1 MLRVTSVTAWR
12 SDFAV
17 PLNYMDQAAETRF
30 RAEVPSEEYWR
41 RQTKCQYACPVHTD
55 ARGYIRAIA
64 AGDYEGAY
72 LIARG
77 PNPLASICG
86 RVCGAPCEAACR
98 RGSIDQPIAIRA
110 LKRFVSDQ
118 HGGRLRSPG
127 EFPEG
132 ACDGLEEMTGLA
144 RFLASREYVRPEGF
158 CVAIIGSG
166 PAGLAAAHDLALLGI
181 APTIFEAES
190 RPAGMLYTG
199 IPAYRLPRDL
209 IDAEIELIRRLGVEF
224 RCGVR
229 VGRDIEF
236 EQLRRDFRAVIIAV
250 GAKRARMLQLPG
262 SDARG
267 IFGGVDFLRAMSLG
281 EKLPIGRRVVVI
293 GGGNVAFDVSRSAV
307 RYEGEDAERLLAR
320 QTETDISRVALRQA
334 AVREVHLACLE
345 SREEM
350 PADEV
355 EIVEGEEEGIIRH
368 NRLGPKEFLFREEN
382 GDRVVSGVR
391 FRPVVSVF
399 DTKRRFAP
407 VYDDTQTIDLEAD
420 TVLLSVG
427 QVPDLSFLGDVARL
441 QVDPETCETATPGVF
456 AAGDVAYGARLM
468 IDAIASG
475 KKAARGVYRF
485 LTGSEIRQHE
495 VQLHVEIEGY
505 RREAGYEGRRRAH
518 IPAAPAKE
526 RLADPRRLVE
536 TGYTE
541 VQAAG
546 EAGRCLDCGVNTIF
560 DGEKCILCGGC
571 VDVCPTLCLKLVAL
585 EKLELSHEIEALLA
599 ASGAGSGDSAI
610 LKDEEHC
617 IRCALCAQRCPTHA
631 ITMERFLFRQEWT
644 YA

>member
-1 MLRVTSVTAWR
+1 MMLVTSVTATHGD
-12 SDFAV
+12 SAV
-17 PLNYMDQAAETRF
+17 SKIEMIQVAETRF
-30 RAEVPSEEYWR
+30 TASVPNEEYWR
-41 RQTKCQYACPVHTD
+41 RQIKCQFACPVHTD

-64 AGDYEGAY
+64 AGDYEAAY

-98 RGSIDQPIAIRA
+98 RGSIDRPIAIRA

-118 HGGRLRSPG
+118 HSGYLRAPG
-127 EFPEG
+127 EFPKG
-132 ACDGLEEMTGLA
+132 ACDGLEEMTNLA
-144 RFLASREYVRPEGF
+144 RFLASRDYQRPGGHR
-158 CVAIIGSG
+158 VAIIGSG
-166 PAGLAAAHDLALLGI
+166 PAGLAAAHDLALMGMV
-181 APTIFEAES
+181 PTIFEAEP

-209 IDAEIELIRRLGVEF
+209 IDAEIELIRSLGVEF
-224 RCGVR
+224 RCGVKI
-229 VGRDIEF
+229 GRDVDF
-236 EQLRRDFRAVIIAV
+236 EELRCDFKAVIIAV

-262 SDARG
+262 SDAQG
-267 IFGGVDFLRAMSLG
+267 IYGGIDFLRAISLG
-281 EKLPIGRRVVVI
+281 ERLPIGRRVLVI

-307 RYEGEDAERLLAR
+307 RYTDDESERLVAR
-320 QTETDISRVALRQA
+320 QTETDISRVALRQES
-334 AVREVHLACLE
+334 VREVHLACLE

-382 GDRVVSGVR
+382 GQKVVAGVR
-391 FRPVVSVF
+391 FRRVLSVF
-399 DTKRRFAP
+399 DANRRFAP
-407 VYDDTQTIDLEAD
+407 VYDDSETVDVEAD

-427 QVPDLSFLGDVARL
+427 QMADLSFLGDVARL
-441 QVDPETCETATPGVF
+441 QVDAETCATPTPGVF

-475 KKAARGVYRF
+475 KKAARGVYQY
-485 LTGSEIRQHE
+485 LTGSEIRQQE
-495 VQLHVEIEGY
+495 TQLHVAIEDY
-505 RREAGYEGRRRAH
+505 QREAGYEGRLRAH
-518 IPAAPAKE
+518 IPVASAQE
-526 RLADPRRLVE
+526 RLADPKRLVE

-541 VQAAG
+541 VQATG

-585 EKLELSHEIEALLA
+585 EQLAPSPEIDALLA
-599 ASGAGSGDSAI
+599 DMGAGSGDSAI
-610 LKDEEHC
+610 LKDEDRC
-617 IRCALCAQRCPTHA
+617 IRCALCARRCPTHA

>member
-1 MLRVTSVTAWR
+1 MIQ
-12 SDFAV
+12 
-17 PLNYMDQAAETRF
+17 PAETRF
-30 RAEVPSEEYWR
+30 TAAVPNEEYWR
-41 RQTKCQYACPVHTD
+41 RQIKCQFACPVHTD

-64 AGDYEGAY
+64 AGDYEAAY

-118 HGGRLRSPG
+118 YSGHLRAPC
-127 EFPEG
+127 EFSEG
-132 ACDGLEEMTGLA
+132 ACDGLEEMTNLA
-144 RFLASREYVRPEGF
+144 RFLASREYHRPEGLR
-158 CVAIIGSG
+158 VAIIGSG
-166 PAGLAAAHDLALLGI
+166 PAGLAAAHDLALMGM
-181 APTIFEAES
+181 APTIFEAEP

-209 IDAEIELIRRLGVEF
+209 IDAEIELIRSLGVEF
-224 RCGVR
+224 RCGVKI
-229 VGRDIEF
+229 GREVNF
-236 EQLRRDFRAVIIAV
+236 EDLRRDFKAVIIAV

-262 SDARG
+262 SDAQG
-267 IFGGVDFLRAMSLG
+267 IYGGIDFLRAMSLG

-307 RYEGEDAERLLAR
+307 RYADDDSERLVAR
-320 QTETDISRVALRQA
+320 QTETDISRVALRQE

-355 EIVEGEEEGIIRH
+355 EIVEGEEEGIVRH

-382 GDRVVSGVR
+382 GQKVVAGVR
-391 FRPVVSVF
+391 FRRVLSVF
-399 DTKRRFAP
+399 DANRRFAP
-407 VYDDTQTIDLEAD
+407 VYDDTETVDVEAD

-427 QVPDLSFLGDVARL
+427 QMADLSFLGDVSRL
-441 QVDPETCETATPGVF
+441 QVDPETCATDTPGVF

-485 LTGSEIRQHE
+485 LTGREIRQHE
-495 VQLHVEIEGY
+495 TQLHVEIEDY
-505 RREAGYEGRRRAH
+505 QREAGYEGRRRAH
-518 IPAAPAKE
+518 IPVASTQE
-526 RLADPRRLVE
+526 RLADPKRLVE

-585 EKLELSHEIEALLA
+585 EQLAPSPEIDALLA
-599 ASGAGSGDSAI
+599 ANGAGSGDSAI
-610 LKDEEHC
+610 LKDEDRC

>member
-1 MLRVTSVTAWR
+1 MIQ
-12 SDFAV
+12 
-17 PLNYMDQAAETRF
+17 PAETRF
-30 RAEVPSEEYWR
+30 TATVPNEEYWR
-41 RQTKCQYACPVHTD
+41 RQIKCQFACPVHTD
-55 ARGYIRAIA
+55 ARGYVRAIA
-64 AGDYEGAY
+64 AGDYEAAY

-118 HGGRLRSPG
+118 YSGHLRAPG
-127 EFPEG
+127 EFSEG
-132 ACDGLEEMTGLA
+132 ACDGLEEMTNLA
-144 RFLASREYVRPEGF
+144 RFLASREYHRPEGLR
-158 CVAIIGSG
+158 VAIIGSG
-166 PAGLAAAHDLALLGI
+166 PAGLAAAHDLALMGM
-181 APTIFEAES
+181 APTIFEAEP

-209 IDAEIELIRRLGVEF
+209 IDAEIELIRGLGVEF
-224 RCGVR
+224 RCGVKI
-229 VGRDIEF
+229 GRDVDF
-236 EQLRRDFRAVIIAV
+236 EELRRDFKAVIIAV

-262 SDARG
+262 SDAQG
-267 IFGGVDFLRAMSLG
+267 IYGGIDFLRAMSLG

-307 RYEGEDAERLLAR
+307 RYADDDSERLVAR
-320 QTETDISRVALRQA
+320 QTETDISRVALRQE

-382 GDRVVSGVR
+382 GQKVVAGVR
-391 FRPVVSVF
+391 FRRVLSVF
-399 DTKRRFAP
+399 DANRRFAP
-407 VYDDTQTIDLEAD
+407 VYDDSETVDVEAD

-427 QVPDLSFLGDVARL
+427 QMADLSFLGDVSRL
-441 QVDPETCETATPGVF
+441 QVDPETCATATPGVF

-485 LTGSEIRQHE
+485 LTGREIRQQE
-495 VQLHVEIEGY
+495 TQLHVEIEDY
-505 RREAGYEGRRRAH
+505 QREAGYEGRRRAH
-518 IPAAPAKE
+518 IPVASTQE
-526 RLADPRRLVE
+526 RLADPKRLVE

-585 EKLELSHEIEALLA
+585 EQLAPSPEIDALLA
-599 ASGAGSGDSAI
+599 ENGAGSGDSAI
-610 LKDEEHC
+610 LKDEDRC

>member
-1 MLRVTSVTAWR
+1 MIQ
-12 SDFAV
+12 
-17 PLNYMDQAAETRF
+17 PAETRF
-30 RAEVPSEEYWR
+30 TATVPNEEYWR
-41 RQTKCQYACPVHTD
+41 RQIKCQFACPVHTD
-55 ARGYIRAIA
+55 ARGYVRAIA
-64 AGDYEGAY
+64 AGDYEAAY
-72 LIARG
+72 LVARG

-118 HGGRLRSPG
+118 YSGHLRAPG
-127 EFPEG
+127 EFSEG
-132 ACDGLEEMTGLA
+132 ACDGLEEMTNLA
-144 RFLASREYVRPEGF
+144 RFLASREYHRPEGPR
-158 CVAIIGSG
+158 VAIIGSG
-166 PAGLAAAHDLALLGI
+166 PAGLAAAHDLALMGM
-181 APTIFEAES
+181 APTIFEAEP

-209 IDAEIELIRRLGVEF
+209 IDAEIELIRGLGVEF
-224 RCGVR
+224 RCGVKI
-229 VGRDIEF
+229 GRDVSF
-236 EQLRRDFRAVIIAV
+236 EDLRRDFKAVIIAV

-262 SDARG
+262 SDALG
-267 IFGGVDFLRAMSLG
+267 IYGGIDFLRTMSLG

-307 RYEGEDAERLLAR
+307 RYADDDSERLVAR
-320 QTETDISRVALRQA
+320 QTETDISRVALRQE

-382 GDRVVSGVR
+382 GQKVVAGVR
-391 FRPVVSVF
+391 FRRVVSVF
-399 DTKRRFAP
+399 DANRRFAP
-407 VYDDTQTIDLEAD
+407 VYDDSETVDVEAD

-427 QVPDLSFLGDVARL
+427 QMADLSFLGDVSRL
-441 QVDPETCETATPGVF
+441 QVDPETCATATPGVF

-485 LTGSEIRQHE
+485 LTGREIRQQE
-495 VQLHVEIEGY
+495 TQLHVEIEDY
-505 RREAGYEGRRRAH
+505 QREAGYEGRRRAH
-518 IPAAPAKE
+518 IPVASTQE
-526 RLADPRRLVE
+526 RLADPKRLVE

-571 VDVCPTLCLKLVAL
+571 VDVCPTLCLKLVGLDQLAP
-585 EKLELSHEIEALLA
+585 SPEIDALLA
-599 ASGAGSGDSAI
+599 ENGAGSGDSAI
-610 LKDEEHC
+610 LKDEDRC

>member
-1 MLRVTSVTAWR
+1 MIQ
-12 SDFAV
+12 
-17 PLNYMDQAAETRF
+17 PAETRF
-30 RAEVPSEEYWR
+30 TATVPNEEYWR
-41 RQTKCQYACPVHTD
+41 RQIKCQYACPVHTD
-55 ARGYIRAIA
+55 ARGYVRAIES
-64 AGDYEGAY
+64 GDYEGAY
-72 LIARG
+72 MIARG

-118 HGGRLRSPG
+118 YAGQARAPG
-127 EFPEG
+127 EFSEG
-132 ACDGLEEMTGLA
+132 ACDGLEEMTNLA
-144 RFLASREYVRPEGF
+144 RFLASREYHRPEGVR
-158 CVAIIGSG
+158 VAIIGSG
-166 PAGLAAAHDLALLGI
+166 PAGLAAAHDLALMGM
-181 APTIFEAES
+181 ACTIFEAEP

-224 RCGVR
+224 RCGVK
-229 VGRDIEF
+229 VGRDIDF
-236 EQLRRDFRAVIIAV
+236 EEIRRDFKAVIIAV

-262 SDARG
+262 SDAQG
-267 IFGGVDFLRAMSLG
+267 IYGGIDFLRAMSLG
-281 EKLPIGRRVVVI
+281 ERLPIGRRVVVI

-307 RYEGEDAERLLAR
+307 RYADDDPERLVAR
-320 QTETDISRVALRQA
+320 QTETDISRVALRQE

-355 EIVEGEEEGIIRH
+355 EIIEGEEEGIIRH

-382 GDRVVSGVR
+382 GQKVVAGVR
-391 FRPVVSVF
+391 FRRVLSVF
-399 DTKRRFAP
+399 DANRRFAP
-407 VYDDTQTIDLEAD
+407 VYDDAETVDVEAD

-427 QVPDLSFLGDVARL
+427 QIADLSFLGDVTRL
-441 QVDPETCETATPGVF
+441 QVDAETCETGTPGVF

-485 LTGSEIRQHE
+485 LTGHEIRQHE
-495 VQLHVEIEGY
+495 AQLHVEIEDY
-505 RREAGYEGRRRAH
+505 QREAGYEGRKRAH
-518 IPAAPAKE
+518 IPVAPARE
-526 RLADPRRLVE
+526 RLADPQRLVE

-585 EKLELSHEIEALLA
+585 EQLAPSPEIETLLA
-599 ASGAGSGDSAI
+599 ESAAGPGDSAI
-610 LKDEEHC
+610 LKDEDRC

-631 ITMERFLFRQEWT
+631 ITMERFQFRQEWT

>member
-1 MLRVTSVTAWR
+1 MIQ
-12 SDFAV
+12 
-17 PLNYMDQAAETRF
+17 PAETQF
-30 RAEVPSEEYWR
+30 TATVPTEEYWR
-41 RQTKCQYACPVHTD
+41 RQIKCQFACPVHTD

-64 AGDYEGAY
+64 AGDYEAAY

-118 HGGRLRSPG
+118 HSGHLRAPE
-127 EFPEG
+127 EFSEG
-132 ACDGLEEMTGLA
+132 ACDGLEEMANLA
-144 RFLASREYVRPEGF
+144 RFLASREYQRPDGLR
-158 CVAIIGSG
+158 VAIIGSG
-166 PAGLAAAHDLALLGI
+166 PAGLAAAHDLALMGI
-181 APTIFEAES
+181 APTIFEAEP

-209 IDAEIELIRRLGVEF
+209 IDAEIELIRSLGVEF
-224 RCGVR
+224 RCGVKI
-229 VGRDIEF
+229 GRDVDF
-236 EQLRRDFRAVIIAV
+236 EELRRDFQAVIIAV

-262 SDARG
+262 SDAQG
-267 IFGGVDFLRAMSLG
+267 IYGGVDFLRAVSLG
-281 EKLPIGRRVVVI
+281 EKVPIGRRVVVI

-307 RYEGEDAERLLAR
+307 RYADDDSERLVAR
-320 QTETDISRVALRQA
+320 QTETDISRVALRQE

-382 GDRVVSGVR
+382 GQKVVAGVR
-391 FRPVVSVF
+391 FRRVLSVF
-399 DTKRRFAP
+399 DANRRFAP
-407 VYDDTQTIDLEAD
+407 VYDDSETVDVEAD

-427 QVPDLSFLGDVARL
+427 QMADLSFLGDVSRL
-441 QVDPETCETATPGVF
+441 QVDPETCATPTPGVF

-485 LTGSEIRQHE
+485 LTGREIRQQE
-495 VQLHVEIEGY
+495 TQLHFAIEDY
-505 RREAGYEGRRRAH
+505 EREAGYEGRRRAH
-518 IPAAPAKE
+518 IPAASAQD
-526 RLADPRRLVE
+526 RLADPKRLVE

-571 VDVCPTLCLKLVAL
+571 VDVCPTLCLKLVGL
-585 EKLELSHEIEALLA
+585 EQLAPSPEIEALLA
-599 ASGAGSGDSAI
+599 SGGAGAGDSAI
-610 LKDEEHC
+610 LKDEDRC

-631 ITMERFLFRQEWT
+631 ITMERFQFRQEWT

>member
-1 MLRVTSVTAWR
+1 MT
-12 SDFAV
+12 
-17 PLNYMDQAAETRF
+17 QAAAIRF
-30 RAEVPSEEYWR
+30 TAEIPDAEYWR
-41 RQTKCQYACPVHTD
+41 RQIKCQYACPVHTD
-55 ARGYIRAIA
+55 ARGYVRAIA
-64 AGDYEGAY
+64 AGEYEAAY

-77 PNPLASICG
+77 PNPLASMCG

-110 LKRFVSDQ
+110 LKRFVADQ
-118 HGGRLRSPG
+118 FAGPVRDPQSFAQG
-127 EFPEG
+127 E
-132 ACDGLEEMTGLA
+132 CDGVDEMATPA
-144 RFLASREYVRPEGF
+144 RFLAAREYRKPQGLR
-158 CVAIIGSG
+158 VAIIGSG
-166 PAGLAAAHDLALLGI
+166 PAGLAAGHDLALMGM

-209 IDAEIELIRRLGVEF
+209 IDAEIELIRSLGVEF
-224 RCGVR
+224 RCGVKI
-229 VGRDIEF
+229 GRDIDF
-236 EQLRRDFRAVIIAV
+236 AALRDAFQAVIIAV
-250 GAKRARMLQLPG
+250 GAKRARMLALPG
-262 SDARG
+262 ADAEG
-267 IFGGVDFLRAMSLG
+267 IYGGIDFLSAVSLG
-281 EKLPIGRRVVVI
+281 ERLPIGRRVVVI

-307 RYEGEDAERLLAR
+307 RHTGDDPERLVDR
-320 QTETDISRVALRQA
+320 QTETDISRVAMRQE

-368 NRLGPKEFLFREEN
+368 NRVGPKEFLFREEN
-382 GDRVVSGVR
+382 GRKIVTGVR
-391 FRPVVSVF
+391 FRRVLSVF
-399 DTKRRFAP
+399 DANRRFAP
-407 VYDDTQTIDLEAD
+407 VYDDHATEDVLAD

-427 QVPDLSFLGDVARL
+427 QMPDLSFLGDAARL
-441 QVDPETCETATPGVF
+441 QLNAETLETEMPGVF

-475 KKAARGVYRF
+475 KKAARSVYRY
-485 LTGSEIRQHE
+485 LTGKE
-495 VQLHVEIEGY
+495 VGIDETQLHFEIEDY

-518 IPAAPAKE
+518 IPVTPARE
-526 RLADPRRLVE
+526 RLADPLRLVE

-541 VQAAG
+541 VQAVS

-571 VDVCPTLCLKLVAL
+571 VDVCPTLCLKLVGIEQL
-585 EKLELSHEIEALLA
+585 ERTPEVEALLA
-599 ASGAGSGDSAI
+599 AGAADPIDSAI
-610 LKDEEHC
+610 LKDEDRC

-631 ITMERFLFRQEWT
+631 ITMERFQFCQEWT
-644 YA
+644 YV

>member
-1 MLRVTSVTAWR
+1 MIQ
-12 SDFAV
+12 
-17 PLNYMDQAAETRF
+17 PAETRF
-30 RAEVPSEEYWR
+30 TATVPNEEYWR
-41 RQTKCQYACPVHTD
+41 RQIKCQFACPVHTD

-64 AGDYEGAY
+64 AGDYAGAY

-110 LKRFVSDQ
+110 LKRFVSDR
-118 HGGRLRSPG
+118 HSGSLLAPG
-127 EFPEG
+127 EFREG
-132 ACDGLEEMTGLA
+132 ACDGLEEMTNLA
-144 RFLASREYVRPEGF
+144 RFLASREYHRPEGLR
-158 CVAIIGSG
+158 VAIIGSG
-166 PAGLAAAHDLALLGI
+166 PAGLAAAHDLALMGL
-181 APTIFEAES
+181 APTIFEAEP

-199 IPAYRLPRDL
+199 VPAYRLPRDL
-209 IDAEIELIRRLGVEF
+209 IDAEIDLIRRLGVEF
-224 RCGVR
+224 RCGVKI
-229 VGRDIEF
+229 GRDVDF
-236 EQLRRDFRAVIIAV
+236 EELRRDFQAVIIAV

-262 SDARG
+262 SDAEG
-267 IFGGVDFLRAMSLG
+267 IYGGVDFLRAMSLG
-281 EKLPIGRRVVVI
+281 EKLSIGRRVVVI

-307 RYEGEDAERLLAR
+307 RYGDEDSERLVAR
-320 QTETDISRVALRQA
+320 QTETDISRVALRQE

-368 NRLGPKEFLFREEN
+368 NRLGPKEFLFREE
-382 GDRVVSGVR
+382 GGRKVVAGVR
-391 FRPVVSVF
+391 FRRVLSVF
-399 DTKRRFAP
+399 DANRRFAP
-407 VYDDTQTIDLEAD
+407 VYDDSEIVDIEAD

-427 QVPDLSFLGDVARL
+427 QMADLSFLGEVSRL
-441 QVDPETCETATPGVF
+441 KVDPETCATPTPGVF

-485 LTGSEIRQHE
+485 LTGREIRQHE
-495 VQLHVEIEGY
+495 TQLHFEIEDY
-505 RREAGYEGRRRAH
+505 QREAGYEGRRRAH
-518 IPAAPAKE
+518 IPAASAQE

-571 VDVCPTLCLKLVAL
+571 VDVCPTLCLKLVGL
-585 EKLELSHEIEALLA
+585 EQLAPSPELEALLA
-599 ASGAGSGDSAI
+599 ANGAGTGDSAI
-610 LKDEEHC
+610 LKDEDRC

-631 ITMERFLFRQEWT
+631 ITMERFLFRQEWS

>member
-1 MLRVTSVTAWR
+1 MI
-12 SDFAV
+12 
-17 PLNYMDQAAETRF
+17 QAAETRF
-30 RAEVPSEEYWR
+30 TATVPNEEYWR
-41 RQTKCQYACPVHTD
+41 RQIKCQFACPVHTD

-64 AGDYEGAY
+64 AGDYGGAY

-118 HGGRLRSPG
+118 HAGHARAPG
-127 EFPEG
+127 EFSEG
-132 ACDGLEEMTGLA
+132 ACDGLEEMTNLA
-144 RFLASREYVRPEGF
+144 RFLASREYYRPDGF
-158 CVAIIGSG
+158 RVAIIGSG
-166 PAGLAAAHDLALLGI
+166 PAGLAAAHDLALMGMV
-181 APTIFEAES
+181 PTIFEAEP

-209 IDAEIELIRRLGVEF
+209 IDAEIELIRSLGVEF
-224 RCGVR
+224 RCGVK

-236 EQLRRDFRAVIIAV
+236 EELRRDFKAVIIAV

-262 SDARG
+262 SDAQG
-267 IFGGVDFLRAMSLG
+267 IYGGIDFLRAMSLG
-281 EKLPIGRRVVVI
+281 ERLPIGRRVVVI

-307 RYEGEDAERLLAR
+307 RYADDDSERLVAR

-355 EIVEGEEEGIIRH
+355 EIVEGEEEGIVRH

-382 GDRVVSGVR
+382 GQRVVAGVR
-391 FRPVVSVF
+391 FRRVLSVF
-399 DTKRRFAP
+399 DANRRFAP
-407 VYDDTQTIDLEAD
+407 VYDDAQTVDVEAD

-427 QVPDLSFLGDVARL
+427 QMPDLSFLGDVSRL
-441 QVDPETCETATPGVF
+441 QVDPETCETGTPGVF

-475 KKAARGVYRF
+475 KKAARGVYRY
-485 LTGSEIRQHE
+485 LTGHEISQRE
-495 VQLHVEIEGY
+495 TQLHVEIEDY
-505 RREAGYEGRRRAH
+505 QREAGYEGRRRAH
-518 IPAAPAKE
+518 IPAASIQE
-526 RLADPRRLVE
+526 RLADPKRLVE

-541 VQAAG
+541 VLAAG

-560 DGEKCILCGGC
+560 DADKCILCGGC

-585 EKLELSHEIEALLA
+585 EQLAPSPEIEALLA
-599 ASGAGSGDSAI
+599 EIPAGPGDSAI
-610 LKDEEHC
+610 LKDEDRC

>member
-1 MLRVTSVTAWR
+1 MTEPAEIRFTAT
-12 SDFAV
+12 V
-17 PLNYMDQAAETRF
+17 PN
-30 RAEVPSEEYWR
+30 EEYWR
-41 RQTKCQYACPVHTD
+41 RQIKCQYACPVHTD
-55 ARGYIRAIA
+55 ARGYVRAIA
-64 AGDYEGAY
+64 NGNYEEAY

-98 RGSIDQPIAIRA
+98 RSAIDQPIAIRA
-110 LKRFVSDQ
+110 LKRFVADR
-118 HGGRLRSPG
+118 HAGHLRAPG
-127 EFPEG
+127 EFAEG
-132 ACDGLEEMTGLA
+132 ACDGLEEMTNLA
-144 RFLASREYVRPEGF
+144 RFLASREYRKAEGF
-158 CVAIIGSG
+158 RVAIIGSG
-166 PAGLAAAHDLALLGI
+166 PAGLAAAHDLALMAM
-181 APTIFEAES
+181 APTIFEAEEK
-190 RPAGMLYTG
+190 PAGMLYTG
-199 IPAYRLPRDL
+199 IPPYRLPREL
-209 IDAEIELIRRLGVEF
+209 IDSEIELIRTLGVEF

-236 EQLRRDFRAVIIAV
+236 ERLRRDFKAVIIAV

-262 SDARG
+262 SDAQG
-267 IFGGVDFLRAMSLG
+267 IYGGVDFLRAVSLG
-281 EKLPIGRRVVVI
+281 ERLPIGRRVVVI

-307 RYEGEDAERLLAR
+307 RYDDDDPERLVAR

-355 EIVEGEEEGIIRH
+355 EITEGEEEGIIRH
-368 NRLGPKEFLFREEN
+368 NRLGPKEFLFRVEN
-382 GDRVVSGVR
+382 GKRVVSGVR
-391 FRPVVSVF
+391 FRRVLSVF
-399 DTKRRFAP
+399 DAARRFAP
-407 VYDDTQTIDLEAD
+407 VYDDAQTVDLEAD

-427 QVPDLSFLGDVARL
+427 QVPDLSFLGDVQRL
-441 QVDPETCETATPGVF
+441 QVDANTCETGTPGVF

-485 LTGSEIRQHE
+485 LTGREIGQHE
-495 VQLHVEIEGY
+495 TQLHVEIEDY

-518 IPAAPAKE
+518 VPVAPASE
-526 RLADPRRLVE
+526 RLADPKRLVE

-541 VQAAG
+541 VQAG
-546 EAGRCLDCGVNTIF
+546 CEAGRCLDCGVNTIF

-571 VDVCPTLCLKLVAL
+571 VDVCPTLCLKLVGL
-585 EKLELSHEIEALLA
+585 EQLAPSPEIEALLA
-599 ASGAGSGDSAI
+599 QTGAGAGDSAI
-610 LKDEEHC
+610 LKDEDRC

-631 ITMERFLFRQEWT
+631 ITMERFLFRQEWS
-644 YA
+644 YV

>member
-1 MLRVTSVTAWR
+1 MLPTAEAR
-12 SDFAV
+12 FTATV
-17 PLNYMDQAAETRF
+17 PN
-30 RAEVPSEEYWR
+30 EEYWR
-41 RQTKCQYACPVHTD
+41 RQIKCQFACPVHTD
-55 ARGYIRAIA
+55 ARGYVRAIA

-86 RVCGAPCEAACR
+86 RVCGAPCEVACR

-118 HGGRLRSPG
+118 YCGHLRPPG
-127 EFPEG
+127 EFSEG
-132 ACDGLEEMTGLA
+132 ACDGLDEMTNLA
-144 RFLASREYVRPEGF
+144 RFLASRESPRPEGSS
-158 CVAIIGSG
+158 VAIIGSG
-166 PAGLAAAHDLALLGI
+166 PAGLAAAHDLALMGM
-181 APTIFEAES
+181 ACTIFEAEP

-209 IDAEIELIRRLGVEF
+209 IDAEIELIRQLGVEF
-224 RCGVR
+224 RCGVK

-236 EQLRRDFRAVIIAV
+236 EELRRDYKAVIIAV

-262 SDARG
+262 SDAQG
-267 IFGGVDFLRAMSLG
+267 IYGGIDFLRAMSLG
-281 EKLPIGRRVVVI
+281 ERLPIGRRVVVI

-307 RYEGEDAERLLAR
+307 RHADDDPERLVAR
-320 QTETDISRVALRQA
+320 QTETDISRVALRQE

-355 EIVEGEEEGIIRH
+355 EIVEGEEEGIVRH

-382 GDRVVSGVR
+382 GQKVVAGVR
-391 FRPVVSVF
+391 FRRVLSVF
-399 DTKRRFAP
+399 DANRRFSP
-407 VYDDTQTIDLEAD
+407 VYDDTETVDVEAD

-427 QVPDLSFLGDVARL
+427 QIADLSFLGDVSRL
-441 QVDPETCETATPGVF
+441 QVDAETCETETPGVF

-485 LTGSEIRQHE
+485 LTGREIRQHE
-495 VQLHVEIEGY
+495 TQLHVEIEDY
-505 RREAGYEGRRRAH
+505 QREAGYEGRKRAH
-518 IPAAPAKE
+518 IPVAAARE
-526 RLADPRRLVE
+526 RLADPQRLVE

-541 VQAAG
+541 VQAYG

-571 VDVCPTLCLKLVAL
+571 VDVCPTLCLKLVGL
-585 EKLELSHEIEALLA
+585 EQLAPSPEIEALLTANA
-599 ASGAGSGDSAI
+599 AGPGDSAI
-610 LKDEEHC
+610 LKDEDRC
-617 IRCALCAQRCPTHA
+617 IRCALCAERCPTHA
-631 ITMERFLFRQEWT
+631 ITMERFQFRQEWT
-644 YA
+644 YV

>member
-1 MLRVTSVTAWR
+1 MIPAAEIRFAA
-12 SDFAV
+12 AV
-17 PLNYMDQAAETRF
+17 PN
-30 RAEVPSEEYWR
+30 EEYWR
-41 RQTKCQYACPVHTD
+41 RQIKCQYACPVHTD

-64 AGDYEGAY
+64 AGDYEAAY

-110 LKRFVSDQ
+110 LKRFVSDPYSGRWRAP
-118 HGGRLRSPG
+118 GGFS
-127 EFPEG
+127 EG
-132 ACDGLEEMTGLA
+132 ACAGLEEMTNLA
-144 RFLASREYVRPEGF
+144 RFLASREYQKPDGIR
-158 CVAIIGSG
+158 VAIIGSG
-166 PAGLAAAHDLALLGI
+166 PAGLAAAHDLALMGM

-209 IDAEIELIRRLGVEF
+209 IDAEIELIRSLGVEF
-224 RCGVR
+224 RCGVK
-229 VGRDIEF
+229 VGRDVAF
-236 EQLRRDFRAVIIAV
+236 EELRRDFKAVIIAV

-262 SDARG
+262 SDAQG
-267 IFGGVDFLRAMSLG
+267 IYGGVDFLRAMSLG
-281 EKLPIGRRVVVI
+281 ERLPIGRRVVVI

-307 RYEGEDAERLLAR
+307 RYEDGDPERLVAR
-320 QTETDISRVALRQA
+320 QTETDISRVALRQE

-355 EIVEGEEEGIIRH
+355 EIVEGEEEGIVRH
-368 NRLGPKEFLFREEN
+368 NRLGPKEFLFREEQ
-382 GDRVVSGVR
+382 GQKVVAGVR
-391 FRPVVSVF
+391 FRRVLSVF
-399 DTKRRFAP
+399 DANRRFAP
-407 VYDDTQTIDLEAD
+407 VYDDADTVDVEAD

-427 QVPDLSFLGDVARL
+427 QMADLSFLGDVSRL
-441 QVDPETCETATPGVF
+441 QVDPETCETGTPGVF

-485 LTGSEIRQHE
+485 LTGREIRQHE
-495 VQLHVEIEGY
+495 TQLHVEIEEY
-505 RREAGYEGRRRAH
+505 RRESGYEGRKRAH
-518 IPAAPAKE
+518 IPVATTRE
-526 RLADPRRLVE
+526 RLADPKRLVE

-585 EKLELSHEIEALLA
+585 EQLAPSPDIDALLA
-599 ASGAGSGDSAI
+599 NHAFGPGDSAI
-610 LKDEEHC
+610 LKDEDRC
-617 IRCALCAQRCPTHA
+617 IRCALCAERCPTHA